1 MNAVSGPQTGVPAP
15 KFFISY
21 RREETSAHAGR
32 LYDSMVAGFGE
43 GNVFMDVDLAPG
55 IDFVERIT
63 EAVASCHVL
72 ILVMGPRWASGTDA
86 DGAIRIADPDD
97 FVRLEV
103 ETALERADV
112 TVIPVLVGGAR
123 MPDPDDLPPGV
134 QPITRRNA
142 LELSDG
148 RWRYD
153 VGRLMTRL
161 EELLADTTGISEIV
175 DPPPTPTPTEPA
187 PARILA
193 EGVGLAALAGLI
205 GGGLAD
211 SIFDV
216 GLPDGQQVLK
226 RVATWIPVAIAIS
239 LWLTLRVAKQSAVA
253 QKVVLAVAVGAVAA
267 AASGALSF
275 LPEEKST
282 GLTVAAFAVLGAGFG
297 GIVGALW
304 VPRRV
309 AVGFAVGLAAGVLA
323 GLVVPTGDWAP
334 VLAVGLR
341 ALLFVGF
348 ALIALLVAG
357 PRVESQA
364 ST

>member
-1 MNAVSGPQTGVPAP
+1 MPGEPTGVSVP
-15 KFFISY
+15 KVFISY
-21 RREETSAHAGR
+21 RREDTSAHAGR
-32 LYDSMVAGFGE
+32 LYDAMVAGFGE
-43 GNVFMDVDLAPG
+43 RNVFMDVDLAPG

-63 EAVASCHVL
+63 DAVARCHVL
-72 ILVMGPRWASGTDA
+72 ILVMGPRWATRTDE
-86 DGAIRIADPDD
+86 DGAIRLADPED

-103 ETALERADV
+103 ETALERSDV

-123 MPDPDDLPPGV
+123 MPDRDELPPGV

-161 EELLADTTGISEIV
+161 EELLAGTTGVSETVI
-175 DPPPTPTPTEPA
+175 PRPTPAMPA

-193 EGVGLAALAGLI
+193 EGVGLAALAGII

-211 SIFDV
+211 SIFGV
-216 GLPDGQQVLK
+216 GLDETEQVLK
-226 RVATWIPVAIAIS
+226 RVATWTPVAIAIS
-239 LWLTLRVAKQSAVA
+239 IWLTLRVGKPSEIAQRVA
-253 QKVVLAVAVGAVAA
+253 LAIVVGALTA
-267 AASGALSF
+267 AASGAISF
-275 LPEEKST
+275 LPEEKPT

-297 GIVGALW
+297 GLVGALW

-309 AVGFAVGLAAGVLA
+309 AIAFGAGLAAGVLV

-348 ALIALLVAG
+348 ALTALLVAG
-357 PRVESQA
+357 ARAESQA